1 MTAVLDASV
10 VVELVL
16 GTRIGARIRERLH
29 DPRISLHGP
38 ELLDL
43 EVLNVLRRYVRAG
56 TVAADRAEAGVRRL
70 GRARSPAPSTWT
82 DAAANLVVARQP
94 HRVRR
99 GVHRLGGGRRLSA
112 PDHGCSLVESTG
124 ASRSGRA
131 VRRPDNP
138 LVSRPLG
145 RTRFHFTL
153 RGCVLRRVSGRTE
166 DRAQSGCSFR
176 KKR

>member
-56 TVAADRAEAGVRRL
+56 TVAADRAEAAVRRL
-70 GRARSPAPSTWT
+70 DELDLQRHRHGPMLPRIWSWRANLTAYDAAYVALAEVVDCPVLTT
-82 DAAANLVVARQP
+82 DA
-94 HRVRR
+94 
-99 GVHRLGGGRRLSA
+99 RLSKA
-112 PDHGCSLVESTG
+112 PGLPVPVELFD
-124 ASRSGRA
+124 A
-131 VRRPDNP
+131 
-138 LVSRPLG
+138 
-145 RTRFHFTL
+145 RTIH
-153 RGCVLRRVSGRTE
+153 
-166 DRAQSGCSFR
+166 
-176 KKR
+176 

>member
-56 TVAADRAEAGVRRL
+56 TVAADRAEAAVRRL
-70 GRARSPAPSTWT
+70 EELDLQRHRHGPMLPRIWSWRANLTAYDAAYVALAEVVDCPLLTT
-82 DAAANLVVARQP
+82 DA
-94 HRVRR
+94 
-99 GVHRLGGGRRLSA
+99 RLSKT
-112 PDHGCSLVESTG
+112 PGLPVPVELFD
-124 ASRSGRA
+124 A
-131 VRRPDNP
+131 
-138 LVSRPLG
+138 
-145 RTRFHFTL
+145 RTIH
-153 RGCVLRRVSGRTE
+153 
-166 DRAQSGCSFR
+166 
-176 KKR
+176 

>member
-56 TVAADRAEAGVRRL
+56 TVAADRAEAAVRRL
-70 GRARSPAPSTWT
+70 DELDLQRHRHGPMLPRIWSWRAKLTAYDAAYVALAEVVDCPLLTT
-82 DAAANLVVARQP
+82 DA
-94 HRVRR
+94 
-99 GVHRLGGGRRLSA
+99 RLSKA
-112 PDHGCSLVESTG
+112 PGLPVPVELFD
-124 ASRSGRA
+124 A
-131 VRRPDNP
+131 
-138 LVSRPLG
+138 
-145 RTRFHFTL
+145 RTIH
-153 RGCVLRRVSGRTE
+153 
-166 DRAQSGCSFR
+166 
-176 KKR
+176 

>member
-70 GRARSPAPSTWT
+70 EELDLQRHRHGPMLPRIWSWRANLTAYDAAYVALAEVVDCPLLTT
-82 DAAANLVVARQP
+82 DA
-94 HRVRR
+94 
-99 GVHRLGGGRRLSA
+99 RLSKA
-112 PDHGCSLVESTG
+112 PGLPVPVELFD
-124 ASRSGRA
+124 A
-131 VRRPDNP
+131 
-138 LVSRPLG
+138 
-145 RTRFHFTL
+145 RTIH
-153 RGCVLRRVSGRTE
+153 
-166 DRAQSGCSFR
+166 
-176 KKR
+176 

>member
-70 GRARSPAPSTWT
+70 DELDLQRHRHGPMLPRIWSRRANLTAYDAAYVALAEVVDCPLLTT
-82 DAAANLVVARQP
+82 DA
-94 HRVRR
+94 
-99 GVHRLGGGRRLSA
+99 RLSKA
-112 PDHGCSLVESTG
+112 PGLPVPVELFD
-124 ASRSGRA
+124 A
-131 VRRPDNP
+131 
-138 LVSRPLG
+138 
-145 RTRFHFTL
+145 RTIH
-153 RGCVLRRVSGRTE
+153 
-166 DRAQSGCSFR
+166 
-176 KKR
+176 